1 MEQDDSATESTTQ
14 LADNQPQID
23 TPIRI
28 LLPSGTNA
36 PARVNAQCRDDF
48 IRTNAFSP
56 AAFTVAMTANKA
68 NLGPNTRLPSLNNSL
83 KGADSDAKIKTAIHD
98 YTVLAFSSHRAGKRD
113 VEGSAY
119 ISLAVIHDNL
129 GNLKA
134 VSFTY
139 DDSRALFCDIC
150 AHDFL

>member
-1 MEQDDSATESTTQ
+1 MEEEGGESITQ
-14 LADNQPQID
+14 LSDNQPQID

-28 LLPSGTNA
+28 LIPASTNA
-36 PARVNAQCRDDF
+36 PPRVNPSCRDDF

-56 AAFTVAMTANKA
+56 AAFTVALAQNDTT
-68 NLGPNTRLPSLNNSL
+68 LGPNTRLPSLNNGP
-83 KGADSDAKIKTAIHD
+83 KAADSDAKVKTAIHD

-119 ISLAVIHDNL
+119 MSLAVIHDNL

-134 VSFTY
+134 VSAT
-139 DDSRALFCDIC
+139 AL
-150 AHDFL
+150 LLK